1 MKYDIW
7 RGIEPGITYSSCVS
21 KLFYI
26 KVQTFDVNQLF
37 LIDCYFKAMYL
48 INVKKNIL

>member
-1 MKYDIW
+1 MW
-7 RGIEPGITYSSCVS
+7 REIEPGIKYFPCVS
-21 KLFYI
+21 KIFYV

-48 INVKKNIL
+48 INVKKNML